1 LLRSCALGA
10 ALCALLAAGTARAA
24 GGNEDENE
32 VAASGNADAKKRFA
46 EGNERYAR
54 GEYEAAIE
62 SFRAAIAAE
71 PKLPGP
77 YRNLGLAYRALNRCV
92 DALPMYEKYL
102 ALKPE
107 SRFTERVRKEIELCR
122 AKLGLATPGQKAQP
136 PVAVTQPPAPVQN
149 HEHAA
154 EAQSILHVAANLIG
168 GEATDEATVRV
179 DGLVRGATP
188 LTIPVTSGP
197 HKVDLA
203 RVGFESASATLE
215 IGPGERRDVELTMNK
230 LALAPIVPIVSP
242 TGSSQSSVPVATG
255 PAEPSGPKKSY
266 AKYGWI
272 LIGVAAATGAIGA
285 GFGIAESRLHRD
297 AIAADP
303 TMTSRSYVDDK
314 RHTGQIY
321 GDVAEA
327 GLAVGGAAL
336 LTGAIIFIA
345 DPSRGE
351 THETQKYMAE
361 PKWNV
366 APSASRNGGS
376 LVATV
381 RF

>member
-1 LLRSCALGA
+1 MRSCALGV
-10 ALCALLAAGTARAA
+10 ALLSTLLAAGSARGA
-24 GGNEDENE
+24 GQNEDERE
-32 VAASGNADAKKRFA
+32 VAASSNEDAKKRFA

-54 GEYEAAIE
+54 GEYDAAVE

-77 YRNLGLAYRALNRCV
+77 YRNLGLAYRALNRCAE
-92 DALPMYEKYL
+92 ALPAYEKYL

-122 AKLGLATPGQKAQP
+122 TKLGLNKPQP
-136 PVAVTQPPAPVQN
+136 TQPVAAGTPTPPPPQSAGGQQAHP
-149 HEHAA
+149 ET
-154 EAQSILHVAANLIG
+154 AQGILHVAANLIG
-168 GEATDEATVRV
+168 GEATDEATVKV

-188 LTIPVTSGP
+188 MTIPVTAGV
-197 HKVDLA
+197 HKIDMA
-203 RVGFESASATLE
+203 RMGFESASATVE
-215 IGPGERRDVELTMNK
+215 VGPGERRDVELTINK
-230 LALAPIVPIVSP
+230 LAQAAIVPIVSP
-242 TGSSQSSVPVATG
+242 TGSSQSTVPATE
-255 PAEPSGPKKSY
+255 EPSGPRKSY

-272 LIGVAAATGAIGA
+272 LIGVAGATGAIGA
-285 GFGIAESRLHRD
+285 GFGIAESKLHRD
-297 AIAADP
+297 AVAADP
-303 TMTSRSYVDDK
+303 SMTSRGYVDDK

-327 GLAVGGAAL
+327 GLAIGGAAL
-336 LTGAIIFIA
+336 LAGSIIFLA

-351 THETQKYMAE
+351 THEPQKY
-361 PKWNV
+361 V
-366 APSASRNGGS
+366 IAPAINRNGGS